1 MLRSITTPT
10 RIRAVGRSTWQTRS
24 EGGGDDPMTT
34 SNVIGGGVLDKIRPG
49 TEVAGGFFRM
59 CVLTGKALMLPFE
72 WREFIW
78 VGWFLMR
85 VSLLPTIAVSIPETV
100 LLIFTLNLLLAEIG
114 AADVSG
120 AGAAIGA
127 VTQLG

>member
-1 MLRSITTPT
+1 
-10 RIRAVGRSTWQTRS
+10 
-24 EGGGDDPMTT
+24 MTT
-34 SNVIGGGVLDKIRPG
+34 SSAIAGRLGRRLRPG

-59 CVLTGKALMLPFE
+59 CVLTGKALKKPFE

-100 LLIFTLNLLLAEIG
+100 LLIFTLNVLLPSSAPPTSPAPVPG
-114 AADVSG
+114 SRRSPSSVRS
-120 AGAAIGA
+120 
-127 VTQLG
+127 